1 MNTDKLK
8 GFLYGLVTSVTF
20 GLIPLFTLPLMQK
33 GLASDSI
40 LFYRFITA
48 TLALGIV
55 MLVKGESF
63 RIHWKDVP
71 LLIVMALF
79 YTASSMFLL
88 YGYEVMGAGVAT
100 TLHFTYPIFT
110 TLLMLVLFREKASW
124 VTWLAIVLAV
134 GGVARLS
141 LQGTSLKLDPWGVFI
156 VLLSAVGYAS
166 YIVSVNKSRLK
177 NLHSRKLAFYVFLFT
192 ALTFTVKNGVQDSFQ
207 PLPDLSSV
215 GLVLLLAVAPTV
227 ISNITLLLA
236 VRHIGGTLTSIL
248 GAMEPVTAVVIGACV
263 FGEAFTATEAVGIAL
278 ILVAVVLVIL
288 TNRIKEGVDTVMYA
302 EACQPV
308 FIRPQR
314 EGAAMLGEHLADED
328 EADALPVRLRGEEG
342 SEQFGF
348 HLAADARTVV
358 HHFYRSG
365 SKGMYHDF
373 PSLGMS

>member
-1 MNTDKLK
+1 MQSSKLK
-8 GFLYGLVTSVTF
+8 GFFYGLLTSVTF
-20 GLIPLFTLPLMQK
+20 GLIPLFTLPLMKK

-40 LFYRFITA
+40 LFYRFVAA
-48 TLALGIV
+48 TLALGTMMVI
-55 MLVKGESF
+55 KGESF

-110 TLLMLVLFREKASW
+110 TLLMLALFRERASW

-134 GGVARLS
+134 AGVARLS
-141 LQGTSLKLDPWGVFI
+141 LQGTELKLDPWGVFI

-177 NLHSRKLAFYVFLFT
+177 ELHSRKLAFYVFLFT
-192 ALTFTVKNGVQDSFQ
+192 ALTFTAKNGIQGSFQ
-207 PLPDLSSV
+207 PLPDWESV

-248 GAMEPVTAVVIGACV
+248 GAMEPVTAVIIGACV
-263 FGEAFTATEAVGIAL
+263 FGEAFTTTEAMGIAL

-288 TNRIKEGVDTVMYA
+288 TSRIREGVETVMKR
-302 EACQPV
+302 
-308 FIRPQR
+308 IRPR
-314 EGAAMLGEHLADED
+314 HA
-328 EADALPVRLRGEEG
+328 
-342 SEQFGF
+342 
-348 HLAADARTVV
+348 
-358 HHFYRSG
+358 
-365 SKGMYHDF
+365 
-373 PSLGMS
+373 

>member
-1 MNTDKLK
+1 MQSSKLK
-8 GFLYGLVTSVTF
+8 GFFYGLLTSVTF

-40 LFYRFITA
+40 LFYRFVAA
-48 TLALGIV
+48 TLALGTMMVI
-55 MLVKGESF
+55 KGESF

-110 TLLMLVLFREKASW
+110 TLLMLALFRERASW

-134 GGVARLS
+134 AGVARLS
-141 LQGTSLKLDPWGVFI
+141 LQGTELKLDPWGVFI

-177 NLHSRKLAFYVFLFT
+177 ELHSRKLAFYVFLFT
-192 ALTFTVKNGVQDSFQ
+192 ALTFTAKNRVQGSFQ
-207 PLPDLSSV
+207 PLPDWESV

-248 GAMEPVTAVVIGACV
+248 GAMEPVTAVIIGACV
-263 FGEAFTATEAVGIAL
+263 FGEAFTTTEAMGIAL
-278 ILVAVVLVIL
+278 ILVAVVQVIL
-288 TNRIKEGVDTVMYA
+288 TSRIREGVETVMKR
-302 EACQPV
+302 
-308 FIRPQR
+308 IRPR
-314 EGAAMLGEHLADED
+314 HA
-328 EADALPVRLRGEEG
+328 
-342 SEQFGF
+342 
-348 HLAADARTVV
+348 
-358 HHFYRSG
+358 
-365 SKGMYHDF
+365 
-373 PSLGMS
+373 

>member
-1 MNTDKLK
+1 MQSSKLK
-8 GFLYGLVTSVTF
+8 GFFYGLLTSVTF

-40 LFYRFITA
+40 LFYRFVAA
-48 TLALGIV
+48 TLALGTMMVI
-55 MLVKGESF
+55 KGESF

-110 TLLMLVLFREKASW
+110 TLLMLALFRERASW

-134 GGVARLS
+134 AGVARLS
-141 LQGTSLKLDPWGVFI
+141 LQGTELKLDPWGVFI

-166 YIVSVNKSRLK
+166 YSVSVNKSRLK
-177 NLHSRKLAFYVFLFT
+177 ELHSRKLAFYVFLFT
-192 ALTFTVKNGVQDSFQ
+192 ALTFTAKNGIQGSFQ
-207 PLPDLSSV
+207 PLPDWESV

-248 GAMEPVTAVVIGACV
+248 GAMEPVTAVIIGACV
-263 FGEAFTATEAVGIAL
+263 FGEAFTTTEAMGIAL

-288 TNRIKEGVDTVMYA
+288 TSRIREGVETVMKR
-302 EACQPV
+302 
-308 FIRPQR
+308 IRPR
-314 EGAAMLGEHLADED
+314 HA
-328 EADALPVRLRGEEG
+328 
-342 SEQFGF
+342 
-348 HLAADARTVV
+348 
-358 HHFYRSG
+358 
-365 SKGMYHDF
+365 
-373 PSLGMS
+373 

>member
-1 MNTDKLK
+1 MQSSKLK
-8 GFLYGLVTSVTF
+8 GFFYGLLTSVTF
-20 GLIPLFTLPLMQK
+20 GLIPLFTLPLMKK

-40 LFYRFITA
+40 LFYRFVAA
-48 TLALGIV
+48 TLALGTMMVI
-55 MLVKGESF
+55 KGESF

-110 TLLMLVLFREKASW
+110 TLLMLALFRERASW

-134 GGVARLS
+134 AGVARLS
-141 LQGTSLKLDPWGVFI
+141 LQGTELKLDPWGVFI

-177 NLHSRKLAFYVFLFT
+177 ELHSRKLAFYVFLFT
-192 ALTFTVKNGVQDSFQ
+192 ALTFTAKNGVQGSFH
-207 PLPDLSSV
+207 PLPDWESV

-248 GAMEPVTAVVIGACV
+248 GAMEPVTAVIIGACV
-263 FGEAFTATEAVGIAL
+263 FGEAFTTTEAMGIAL

-288 TNRIKEGVDTVMYA
+288 TSRIREGVETVMKR
-302 EACQPV
+302 
-308 FIRPQR
+308 IRPR
-314 EGAAMLGEHLADED
+314 HA
-328 EADALPVRLRGEEG
+328 
-342 SEQFGF
+342 
-348 HLAADARTVV
+348 
-358 HHFYRSG
+358 
-365 SKGMYHDF
+365 
-373 PSLGMS
+373 

>member
-1 MNTDKLK
+1 MQSSKLK
-8 GFLYGLVTSVTF
+8 GFFYGLLTSVTF

-40 LFYRFITA
+40 LFYRFVAA
-48 TLALGIV
+48 TLALGTMMVI
-55 MLVKGESF
+55 KGESF

-110 TLLMLVLFREKASW
+110 TLLMLALFRERASW

-134 GGVARLS
+134 AGVARLS
-141 LQGTSLKLDPWGVFI
+141 LQGTELKLDPWGVFI

-177 NLHSRKLAFYVFLFT
+177 ELHSRKLAFYVFLFT
-192 ALTFTVKNGVQDSFQ
+192 ALTFTAKNGVQGSFQ
-207 PLPDLSSV
+207 PLPDWESV

-248 GAMEPVTAVVIGACV
+248 GAMEPVTAVIIGACA
-263 FGEAFTATEAVGIAL
+263 FGEAFTTTEAMGIAL

-288 TNRIKEGVDTVMYA
+288 TSRIREGVETVMKR
-302 EACQPV
+302 
-308 FIRPQR
+308 IRPR
-314 EGAAMLGEHLADED
+314 HA
-328 EADALPVRLRGEEG
+328 
-342 SEQFGF
+342 
-348 HLAADARTVV
+348 
-358 HHFYRSG
+358 
-365 SKGMYHDF
+365 
-373 PSLGMS
+373 